1 MTASIPI
8 GDDDL
13 QAYFDRRLP
22 AERMAAVTAYLAAH
36 PDQAARLARYAEHD
50 SMLAAALQA
59 KLEEPI
65 PCRLRVAGIVVR
77 RRRRRVG
84 RMARAAAVFLVA
96 GAAGAGGWF
105 GHAWVGDQDRL
116 HAAAESAVA
125 AYQTF
130 SVEVRHPVEVRA
142 EEGAHLQ
149 QWLSNR
155 LRRPLVPPD
164 LAPLGFRLIGGRV
177 LPTAAVPAAQLMYD
191 DGNGTRL
198 TVYVQPL
205 GIEGEEFRYS
215 KQDDVRTVVW
225 AERRMVLAITG
236 RVPQAALMAAAQL
249 VRDELERRAA
259 PDANGLVR

>member
-1 MTASIPI
+1 MTVPIPI

-13 QAYFDRRLP
+13 QAYLDCRLP
-22 AERMAAVTAYLAAH
+22 PERMAAVASYLAAH
-36 PDQAARLARYAEHD
+36 PDQAARLARYAEQD
-50 SMLAAALQA
+50 AMLAAALQT

-65 PCRLRVAGIVVR
+65 PFRLRVAGILALRHR
-77 RRRRRVG
+77 RRIG
-84 RMARAAAVFLVA
+84 QAARAAAVLLMA
-96 GAAGAGGWF
+96 CAAGAGGWF
-105 GHAWVGDQDRL
+105 GHAWTEGGDRL
-116 HAAAESAVA
+116 RMATESAVA

-155 LRRPLVPPD
+155 LQRPLTPPD
-164 LAPLGFRLIGGRV
+164 LAPLGYRLIGGRV
-177 LPTAAVPAAQLMYD
+177 LPAAAVPAAQLMYD
-191 DGNGTRL
+191 DGHGGRL

-215 KQDDVRTVVW
+215 KQGDVRTVVW
-225 AERRMVLAITG
+225 AERRMVLAVTG

-249 VRDELERRAA
+249 VRGELERRAA
-259 PDANGLVR
+259 P